1 MLNGEPLDLDKTY
14 NVAVPD
20 YIGSGGSGYNFVG
33 DVITNNAGVM
43 TEAMIEYAK
52 KLMKDNDVI
61 DYESEG
67 RIQIGKAEDGEQVET
82 KSVSEAIA
90 NNEGAARVEGYIVGH
105 VVSTNNYS
113 FEAPFMN
120 DHNLLVADDPNE
132 QDAENMLPVQITS
145 DRKSTRLNSSH
156 VAISY
161 AVFCLK

>member
-20 YIGSGGSGYNFVG
+20 YIGSGGSGYDFVG

-52 KLMKDNDVI
+52 KLMTDNDVI

-67 RIQIGKAEDGEQVET
+67 RIQIGEADDGEDVET

-90 NNEGAARVEGYIVGH
+90 DNDGTARVEGYIVGH
-105 VVSTNNYS
+105 VVSTKDYR
-113 FEAPFMN
+113 FDARFAN
-120 DHNLLVADDPNE
+120 DHNLIYVDDPNE
-132 QDAENMLPVQITS
+132 VNAEYLLPLKITTPFR
-145 DRKSTRLNSSH
+145 DDFGLETNTYLIGKL
-156 VAISY
+156 I
-161 AVFCLK
+161 

>member
-1 MLNGEPLDLDKTY
+1 MKFDMTGQAINVVLEFSYTRDGRNQIDLQVAGLNYKSLTNSSRNYVDVELMLNGEPLDLDKTY

-67 RIQIGKAEDGEQVET
+67 RIR
-82 KSVSEAIA
+82 SE
-90 NNEGAARVEGYIVGH
+90 EH
-105 VVSTNNYS
+105 
-113 FEAPFMN
+113 
-120 DHNLLVADDPNE
+120 
-132 QDAENMLPVQITS
+132 
-145 DRKSTRLNSSH
+145 
-156 VAISY
+156 
-161 AVFCLK
+161 